1 MMYNTLSID
10 NILHGY
16 EQTRLHNKRLLQD
29 RTSEIYDKIPRIEE
43 IDAKMRASYLRAARL
58 NISGTH
64 DDREEAQKIQHD
76 NRILSAEKES
86 LLAANG
92 YPTDYLKPIYNC
104 HKCQDTGYVN
114 GQRCECFVSQIIDS
128 LYLQSNLK
136 NILMKENFNTFSSDF
151 YGKEAYAG
159 KAYSPYENITNILD
173 ASKQFIKDF
182 DTPGKERGNILIYGE
197 TGLGKTFLTN
207 CIAKELLD
215 NGHSVL
221 YLSANELFEGILA
234 EYLMN
239 RKTELEELY
248 NYIYNSELL
257 VIDDLGTELTNN
269 FVLSQLFEIINKRKI
284 IGLSTLISTN
294 LSMKQLRDR
303 YSERIMSRIIAD
315 YTVFNIYGDNIRYQ
329 KRKKAIYD
337 AT

>member
-16 EQTRLHNKRLLQD
+16 EQTRLRNKRLLQD

-43 IDAKMRASYLRAARL
+43 IDSKMRASYLRAARL
-58 NISGTH
+58 NISGTK
-64 DDREEAQKIQHD
+64 DDREEAQKIQSD
-76 NRILSAEKES
+76 NRLLSAEKEA
-86 LLAANG
+86 LLAAND

-104 HKCQDTGYVN
+104 NKCQDTGYVN
-114 GQRCECFVSQIIDS
+114 GQRCECFISQIIDS

-136 NILMKENFNTFSSDF
+136 NVLMKENFNTFSLDF

-173 ASKQFIKDF
+173 TSKQFIKDF

-269 FVLSQLFEIINKRKI
+269 FVLSQLFEIINQRKI

>member
-16 EQTRLHNKRLLQD
+16 EQTRLRNKRLLQD

-43 IDAKMRASYLRAARL
+43 IDSKMRASYLRAARL
-58 NISGTH
+58 NISGTK
-64 DDREEAQKIQHD
+64 DDREEAQKIQSD
-76 NRILSAEKES
+76 NRLLSAEKEA
-86 LLAANG
+86 LLAAND

-104 HKCQDTGYVN
+104 NKCQDTGYVN
-114 GQRCECFVSQIIDS
+114 GQRCECFISQIIDS

-136 NILMKENFNTFSSDF
+136 NVLMKENFNTFSLDF

-173 ASKQFIKDF
+173 TSKQFIKDF
-182 DTPGKERGNILIYGE
+182 DTQGKERGNILIYGE

-269 FVLSQLFEIINKRKI
+269 FVLSQLFEIINQRKI